1 MTIYSEYLFLENFI
15 TGLIILILTGKLCG
29 RRTGRLRIILGAAMC
44 GAYSF
49 ILFVPLAA
57 PAALAGK
64 LAFSLAV
71 ILAVFGYR
79 GKRCYGK
86 TVAVFYIV
94 SFLMGGITVG
104 IMYTAKVPGLSA
116 NGSVYLH
123 GITYLQVA
131 AGILVTWV
139 TGSWLAEFIRGK
151 LQKEKV
157 FTDMEV
163 EIAEKKWKLRAFVDT
178 GNFLRDPVSGYP
190 AAVLSASAGRCIV
203 NEVGEKLLPRVC
215 LIPYSSVGKKG
226 ILQGIRPDR
235 VTVSGKEMEH
245 IVLAISKE
253 DFTSWKEGER
263 YEVLL
268 QQQILEEGEFEDA
281 EILGFKKQA
290 GFGEC

>member
-1 MTIYSEYLFLENFI
+1 MTVYSEYLFLENFI
-15 TGLIILILTGKLCG
+15 TGLIILILTGRLCS
-29 RRTGRLRIILGAAMC
+29 RRPNRLRVILGAAMC

-49 ILFVPLAA
+49 TLFVPMVW
-57 PAALAGK
+57 PAAFAGK
-64 LAFSLAV
+64 LIFSLAV
-71 ILAVFGYR
+71 ILAVFGY
-79 GKRCYGK
+79 GEKRRFGK

-104 IMYTAKVPGLSA
+104 IMYAAKVPGLSA

-131 AGILVTWV
+131 AGVLVTWV
-139 TGSWLAEFIRGK
+139 LGSWLAEFIRGK

-178 GNFLRDPVSGYP
+178 GNFLRDPVSGSP
-190 AAVLSASAGRCIV
+190 AAVLSASAGRRITD
-203 NEVGEKLLPRVC
+203 EAGAALLPRIC
-215 LIPYSSVGKKG
+215 LIPYSSVGRKG
-226 ILQGIRPDR
+226 ILQGIRPDQI
-235 VTVSGKEMEH
+235 TVSGKKIER

-253 DFTSWKEGER
+253 DFVSWKETES

-268 QQQILEEGEFEDA
+268 QQQILEEGEFEYA
-281 EILGFKKQA
+281 EGLDFKKQA